1 MCYSCITYCLVALW
15 LIQEMTLIRYILWMF
30 GQGFHLIF
38 QSHFVHLIIQ
48 NVSNFVSYK
57 TNKWINIFWGQYHWK
72 ICLVWFMVFN
82 ATFNNISAISW
93 QSVLLVE
100 ETRVPSE
107 NHWPVAS
114 QWQTLSHNVVWRT
127 PSLSRIR
134 THNVSGDGHRLHR

>member
-15 LIQEMTLIRYILWMF
+15 LIQEMTLIRHILRMF
-30 GQGFHLIF
+30 GRGFHLIF
-38 QSHFVHLIIQ
+38 QSHFVH
-48 NVSNFVSYK
+48 YK

-114 QWQTLSHNVVWRT
+114 QWQTLSHNVVSST
-127 PSLSRIR
+127 PSLNRIQ